1 MTTASSTPPEFEAV
15 FRATF
20 DQVTR
25 YVARRV
31 RVPADVADV
40 VASTYEESLGAW
52 HTYDARR
59 GDHLPWLLGIARNLV
74 SRDARRRLHQ
84 GALAERISG
93 QALLAPDE
101 FEQIE
106 GMIDAMRLA
115 PRVERAMSDVLT
127 DGERELL
134 MLVREDGLSLADA
147 GRALGITPVA
157 ARMRLARARRRVRS
171 YLEGDT
177 DPIDPTP
184 IPVTPT
190 EGISR

>member
-1 MTTASSTPPEFEAV
+1 MS
-15 FRATF
+15 
-20 DQVTR
+20 
-25 YVARRV
+25 
-31 RVPADVADV
+31 
-40 VASTYEESLGAW
+40 
-52 HTYDARR
+52 H
-59 GDHLPWLLGIARNLV
+59 
-74 SRDARRRLHQ
+74 DARRRLHQ

-171 YLEGDT
+171 YLEADT